1 MNVLLLGA
9 DGHFG
14 AAIAGELAARGHHV
28 VAASRRI
35 DASQPHAVQADATDA
50 GQVAEAAKEAD
61 AIIVAVGARRGND
74 PEAYGRA
81 VPLAA
86 ARGVTAGARA
96 AGVRRILV
104 VGGAGSSEVE
114 PGLRLI
120 DSPEF
125 PEAWKPNAQA
135 QVDAFEFYRE
145 VSDLDWTYLSPAHEV
160 GPWPRTGSYRRGGDE
175 LLTDESGRS
184 RIGYDDY
191 AIALVD
197 ELEQGRALQQRITI
211 GY

>member
-1 MNVLLLGA
+1 MRVLVFGA

-14 AAIAGELAARGHHV
+14 GAIARELASRGHDV

-35 DASQPHAVQADATDA
+35 NAIRLNAVQADATD
-50 GQVAEAAKEAD
+50 GEQVTLVAKEAD
-61 AIIVAVGARRGND
+61 AIVVAVGARRGTD
-74 PEAYGRA
+74 PETYGRA
-81 VPLAA
+81 VPLGA

-135 QVDAFEFYRE
+135 QVEALEFYRS
-145 VSDLDWTYLSPAHEV
+145 VDDLDWTYVSPAHEA
-160 GPWPRTGSYRRGGDE
+160 GPWPRTGTTGAATTSHWSTTRAAAG
-175 LLTDESGRS
+175 SGC
-184 RIGYDDY
+184 GDY
-191 AIALVD
+191 AVALVD
-197 ELEQGRALQQRITI
+197 ELEKGRAPQRRVTI
-211 GY
+211 SY

>member
-1 MNVLLLGA
+1 MRVLVFGA

-14 AAIAGELAARGHHV
+14 GAIARELASRGHDV

-35 DASQPHAVQADATDA
+35 NATRPNAVQADATD
-50 GQVAEAAKEAD
+50 GEQVTLVAKEAD
-61 AIIVAVGARRGND
+61 AIVVAIGARRGTD
-74 PEAYGRA
+74 PETYGRA
-81 VPLAA
+81 VPLGA

-135 QVDAFEFYRE
+135 QVDALEFYRNID
-145 VSDLDWTYLSPAHEV
+145 DLDWTYLSPGHEV
-160 GPWPRTGSYRRGGDE
+160 GPWPRTGNYRRRTDE
-175 LLTDESGRS
+175 LLVDDAGHSW
-184 RIGYDDY
+184 IGYDDY

-197 ELEQGRALQQRITI
+197 ELEQGHALKRRITI